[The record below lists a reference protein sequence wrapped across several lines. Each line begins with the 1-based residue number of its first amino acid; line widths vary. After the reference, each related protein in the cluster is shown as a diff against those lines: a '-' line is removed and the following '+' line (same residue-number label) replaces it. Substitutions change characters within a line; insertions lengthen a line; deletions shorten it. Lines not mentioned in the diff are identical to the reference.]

1 MSILIEKKNV
11 ICTVIMI
18 ACLVV
23 LGSVYSLE
31 YFIGFEPCNL
41 CIYQRWPW
49 WMAFLL
55 SVTTHLPNLP
65 YLWISRLISLAGFS
79 IIISGAIA
87 LYHVG
92 IEYDWWSGPST
103 CTNNGVL
110 PNTLSDLHA
119 NKNISLITPCDK
131 VPWSLFGLSLAFYN
145 LVGSIVI
152 GVSVLIVGMRKLN

>member
-1 MSILIEKKNV
+1 MSILIEKKNL

-49 WMAFLL
+49 WIAFLL

-145 LVGSIVI
+145 LIVSIGT